1 MKQRERERERD
12 TCKKYICTK
21 QTIQTMASLLIDNN
35 NNTTTTTTTTTNTN
49 QNNNNVNTINNLIDN
64 SNDHLSI
71 TSTIE

>member
-1 MKQRERERERD
+1 MQEV
-12 TCKKYICTK
+12 YICTK

-35 NNTTTTTTTTTNTN
+35 NNTTTTTTTTTTTNTN

-71 TSTIE
+71 TNILSDF